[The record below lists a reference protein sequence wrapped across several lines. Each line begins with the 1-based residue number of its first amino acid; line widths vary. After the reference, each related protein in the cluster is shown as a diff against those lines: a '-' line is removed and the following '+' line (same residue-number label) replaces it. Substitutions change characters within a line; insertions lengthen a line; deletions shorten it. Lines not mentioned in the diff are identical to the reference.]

1 VINASVV
8 VIPQDSVFFV
18 HLPKKCLFM
27 TVDHIWL
34 ILGKK
39 LSGEA
44 SPEELEELENLL
56 RQYPDLHY
64 PIQNITDLW
73 RLRKPVDQREAL
85 ASLQKH
91 LLRLG
96 ETGFC
101 QQIYAGSLYPGKRV
115 QGRRMHNAKA
125 AVVGIAT
132 LAIFFTGY
140 HLIYSPDTNAKKGS
154 IAGQAT
160 VRDET
165 NEIAT
170 RPGARSKIILPDGS
184 LVWLNGGS
192 RLIYNKNFDA
202 AIREVELIG
211 EAYFD
216 VKKDTVRPFII
227 HAQKMNI
234 RVLGTAFNVKSY
246 PGDKRSETSLIRG
259 VIEVTMNDR
268 PREKIILHPAE
279 KLVVMNG
286 TQAKNDADK
295 KTGNASSSVVIG
307 KINYAAT
314 DSAVIE
320 TSWIDNRM
328 IFRNKIFSELAVELE
343 RKYGMAFRFEDENVR
358 QLVFDVNFKNET
370 IHQVLHALQLAN
382 PFNYHIEKEAIVI
395 SK

>member
-1 VINASVV
+1 
-8 VIPQDSVFFV
+8 
-18 HLPKKCLFM
+18 M
-27 TVDHIWL
+27 TVDRIWL

-44 SPEELEELENLL
+44 SPGELEELEKMLHHHPN
-56 RQYPDLHY
+56 LHY

-73 RLRKPVDQREAL
+73 LLKKPIDREEAL

-96 ETGFC
+96 EAEVSVASAAEAVFPGNAERRIIKKRSRSFIRVAAFGALASLLSYT
-101 QQIYAGSLYPGKRV
+101 IYYFGK
-115 QGRRMHNAKA
+115 AE
-125 AVVGIAT
+125 T
-132 LAIFFTGY
+132 L
-140 HLIYSPDTNAKKGS
+140 KK
-154 IAGQAT
+154 
-160 VRDET
+160 

-170 RPGARSKIILPDGS
+170 QAGAHSKIILPDGS
-184 LVWLNGGS
+184 TVWLNAGS

-216 VKKDTVRPFII
+216 VKKDAGRPFII

-246 PGDKRSETSLIRG
+246 PGDKSSETSLIRG
-259 VIEVTMNDR
+259 LIEVTMNDR
-268 PREKIILHPAE
+268 PDEKIILHPAE
-279 KLVVMNG
+279 KLVVMNDEQ
-286 TQAKNDADK
+286 TKKDADPEK
-295 KTGNASSSVVIG
+295 AFAPSPVVIS
-307 KINYAAT
+307 KINYAPA

-328 IFRNKIFSELAVELE
+328 IFRDKVFTELAVELE
-343 RKYGMAFRFEDENVR
+343 RKYGLTFRFEDESTR
-358 QLVFDVNFKNET
+358 HLTFDVNFKNET
-370 IHQVLHALQLAN
+370 IYQVLQALQLAN
-382 PFNYHIEKEAIVI
+382 PFNYSIEKETIVI

>member
-1 VINASVV
+1 
-8 VIPQDSVFFV
+8 
-18 HLPKKCLFM
+18 M

-44 SPEELEELENLL
+44 SPEELEELEKLL

-73 RLRKPVDQREAL
+73 RLKKPVDQKEAL

-96 ETGFC
+96 KTGLYE
-101 QQIYAGSLYPGKRV
+101 QIYDGSLYPGKRV
-115 QGRRMHNAKA
+115 PGRRRRNAKA
-125 AVVGIAT
+125 AVVGIAA
-132 LAIFFTGY
+132 LAVFFTGY

-165 NEIAT
+165 NEIVT

-184 LVWLNGGS
+184 LVWLNGAS

-202 AIREVELIG
+202 AIREVELVG

-216 VKKDTVRPFII
+216 VKKDAVRPFII

-246 PGDKRSETSLIRG
+246 PGDKRSETTLIHG
-259 VIEVTMNDR
+259 VIEVTMDDR

-286 TQAKNDADK
+286 TQTKNDADK

-307 KINYAAT
+307 KINYAAA
-314 DSAVIE
+314 DSTVIE
-320 TSWIDNRM
+320 TSWIDNRI
-328 IFRNKIFSELAVELE
+328 IFRNKMFSELVVELE
-343 RKYGMAFRFEDENVR
+343 RKYGVVFRFEDENVK

-382 PFNYHIEKEAIVI
+382 PFNYRIEKEIIVI